1 MLNPGREINMS
12 TAAAFVGPAL
22 HLKNILFTTDFS
34 EFSSH
39 ALPYAEALAETFGA
53 RIHLCHAITPAS
65 LAIGAPEA
73 APTLYEAECEAGTK
87 ELAQMQNDEERKGLR
102 AYTVLESGPLN
113 DVIDSTIKARKIDLV
128 VAGTHG
134 RTGMSRLLLGSSTEE
149 ICRSASCPV
158 LTVGPWLTTRQK
170 LQFKR
175 ILMPVDFS
183 PDSVKVLPTIVGL
196 AKEYGS
202 TITMLHVM
210 PIKEVFDAKLTAISK
225 SLAMRASFENQL
237 GSCKHEFVVD
247 FGETAEAILRV
258 SNEKKADL
266 IAIGIRNG
274 FGGPH
279 LRSSIAYRIMAQANC
294 PVLTCG

>member
-1 MLNPGREINMS
+1 MS
-12 TAAAFVGPAL
+12 TATAFVGPAL

-39 ALPYAEALAETFGA
+39 ALPYAEALAEKFDA

-73 APTLYEAECEAGTK
+73 APALYDAECEAGTK
-87 ELAQMQNDEERKGLR
+87 ELAQMQSTEERKGLR
-102 AYTVLESGPLN
+102 SEAVLESGPLN
-113 DVIDSTIKARKIDLV
+113 DVIENIIKGRKIDLV

-134 RTGMSRLLLGSSTEE
+134 RTGVSRLLLGSSTEE

-158 LTVGPWLTTRQK
+158 LTVGPWLTTRQD
-170 LQFKR
+170 LHFKR
-175 ILMPVDFS
+175 ILVPVDFS
-183 PDSVKVLPTIVGL
+183 PDSIKVLPTVVGI

-202 TITMLHVM
+202 TITLLHVL
-210 PIKEVFDAKLTAISK
+210 PLKGVLDAKMSAISK
-225 SLAMRASFENQL
+225 SLAMRASFENDVA
-237 GSCKHEFVVD
+237 SCKHEFVVD
-247 FGETAEAILRV
+247 FGEIASAILRV
-258 SNEKKADL
+258 AGEKKADL

-279 LRSSIAYRIMAQANC
+279 LRSSIAYRIMAEANC